1 MSDATENRPSTPFAA
16 EGAGSIPPPALLDP
30 LAGDWS
36 EGLRGPIRALGIPMP
51 RLLALEGLPQPAP
64 LPIPSAP
71 PPVAPVADVVEAPD
85 AWGAASEDPLPSA
98 PPPASEPPSV
108 IVTFS

>member
-1 MSDATENRPSTPFAA
+1 MCLVFCPDFSRSRTTMSDAIENRPSTPFPA
-16 EGAGSIPPPALLDP
+16 EGAASIPPPALLDP

-36 EGLRGPIRALGIPMP
+36 EGLRGPIRALGLPMP

-71 PPVAPVADVVEAPD
+71 AAPVAEVVEAPD
-85 AWGAASEDPLPSA
+85 AWGTTSED
-98 PPPASEPPSV
+98 
-108 IVTFS
+108 